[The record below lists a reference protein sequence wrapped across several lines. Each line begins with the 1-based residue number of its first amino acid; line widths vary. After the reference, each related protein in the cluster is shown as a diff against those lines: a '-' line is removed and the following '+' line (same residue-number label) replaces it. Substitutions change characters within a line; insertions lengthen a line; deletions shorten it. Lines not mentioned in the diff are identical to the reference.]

1 MRYRSAFYGFPIG
14 TVFKK
19 YRLAV
24 CKAVV
29 CCCFCLCLSGDAYA
43 EKSIFEHWVRP
54 PEEIDETQT
63 EVISE
68 TESILET
75 ESFDRP
81 NETEKNDETN
91 ETDDAETA
99 ENCVGREA
107 GLCLSLGDKQSFEG
121 EARELYPLYL
131 TAHEDFAG
139 LLWRVSVT
147 GGEIYAVIDEGKS
160 ETEEFFYLIEGHQ
173 AAMMLVGDIAA
184 DEKQRLICYISVVRN
199 ENAASVPKIILLDYV
214 KKEKS
219 Y

>member
-1 MRYRSAFYGFPIG
+1 MRYRSAFYGFHIG

-19 YRLAV
+19 YRLVV

-29 CCCFCLCLSGDAYA
+29 CCCFCLCLSGDTYA

-54 PEEIDETQT
+54 SEEIYEVQT
-63 EVISE
+63 ELTSE
-68 TESILET
+68 TENILNTETLDRTDET
-75 ESFDRP
+75 ELP
-81 NETEKNDETN
+81 YETET
-91 ETDDAETA
+91 AETA
-99 ENCVGREA
+99 ENCVGEEI
-107 GLCLSLGDKQSFEG
+107 GLCLSVGDRQSFEG
-121 EARELYPLYL
+121 ELRELYPLYL
-131 TAHEDFAG
+131 TVHEDFAG